1 MSKIDFLSLDGRSLR
16 TFLVVL
22 DEVSISK
29 AAERLGVTQSAVSHL
44 LDKLRLAF
52 GDPLFVRA
60 GRGITPT
67 ERAQSLRQPVQAVLD
82 GLKGLT
88 DERVFDPQVGELD
101 FTVAANDFQ
110 RDLIFPG
117 LLRRLHDAGVD
128 ARFRFIP
135 SNIPAVELLR
145 QARCQL
151 IVTPFPPDG
160 PDIYQSRLFE
170 DHEVCFY
177 DAAVRNAPRS
187 QQDYCEAERIEVR
200 FAGDEDATRAI
211 DRLPGITRKL
221 PRVLVPNFSALA
233 AFLKGSDM
241 VVTQLSMMAE
251 INLKGFATAPL
262 PFETSPVTMYMAWH
276 KRDHRDPANVWLRDS
291 IRTHVAQLLTSCS
304 QERAA
309 AQREGR
315 ASRKTGKQGRGSRR
329 GR

>member
-22 DEVSISK
+22 DEVSISN

-67 ERAQSLRQPVQAVLD
+67 ERARSLREPVQNVLD

-88 DERVFDPQVGELD
+88 DERVFDPLVGELE

-117 LLRRLHDAGVD
+117 LLRQISADGVN

-135 SNIPAVELLR
+135 SGIPAVDLLR

-160 PDIYQSRLFE
+160 PDIFQARLFE
-170 DHEVCFY
+170 DRLACFY
-177 DAAVRNAPRS
+177 DATVRDAPRS
-187 QQDYCEAERIEVR
+187 KRAYCEAERIEVR
-200 FAGDEDATRAI
+200 FEDDEDASLVLDQMPELACR
-211 DRLPGITRKL
+211 P
-221 PRVLVPNFSALA
+221 PRILVPNFSALA
-233 AFLKGSDM
+233 AFLRGSELIA
-241 VVTQLSMMAE
+241 TQLSLLGQV
-251 INLKGFATAPL
+251 NLQGLASAKP
-262 PFETSPVTMYMAWH
+262 PFTSRPVPMYMAWH
-276 KRDHRDPANVWLRDS
+276 RRDHHDPANRWLRDQVKS
-291 IRTHVAQLLTSCS
+291 HVYGLIPEHTVAHP
-304 QERAA
+304 E
-309 AQREGR
+309 
-315 ASRKTGKQGRGSRR
+315 
-329 GR
+329 